1 VSVTGQGLPSCG
13 DVPSSS
19 GPAANLAKLSLKAPE
34 TAASGATVP
43 VTVTVQVLSDGI
55 RIITTA
61 AASDVLIVQDGRV
74 VGRSAAL
81 RPHLAVPMQ
90 LRRGADRPA
99 QVVPDTVRLAGCPAG
114 SGADDAKRPALPTGR
129 YSLVAVLG
137 YGTDSLNNAVDGPT
151 ASSSGMA
158 GQRGFTL
165 VSDPVPVTVS

>member
-1 VSVTGQGLPSCG
+1 
-13 DVPSSS
+13 VPSSS

-34 TAASGATVP
+34 IAASGATVP
-43 VTVTVQVLSDGI
+43 VTVTLRVLSDGI

-81 RPHLAVPMQ
+81 RPHLAVPLQ

-114 SGADDAKRPALPTGR
+114 SGADDAKRPALPRGR

-137 YGTDSLNNAVDGPT
+137 YGTDALNNAVDGPT
-151 ASSSGMA
+151 ASSSGVA
-158 GQRGFTL
+158 GQRGFEL
-165 VSDPVPVTVS
+165 VSDPVPVTVG